1 MEGTTL
7 SYVSPAFFQMLRDA
21 TESVTSQQKAGGA
34 ETLMV
39 KTMLDLMM
47 PADAPG
53 EGSVTTS
60 SQDGILMVSNSAHSH
75 KSKLVNP
82 VFMGGLPALFLG
94 LKKSAYRSASELEAV
109 ELIPSQRTE
118 EVLKDVG
125 HSAEE

>member
-7 SYVSPAFFQMLRDA
+7 SYISPAFFQMLRDVI
-21 TESVTSQQKAGGA
+21 ENVTSQGKPGA
-34 ETLMV
+34 TETLIM

-47 PADAPG
+47 PHNALG

-60 SQDGILMVSNSAHSH
+60 SQDGILVVSNSAHSH
-75 KSKLVNP
+75 KSRLVNP
-82 VFMGGLPALFLG
+82 MFMGAFQAIFFGIKPSH
-94 LKKSAYRSASELEAV
+94 KASELEAV